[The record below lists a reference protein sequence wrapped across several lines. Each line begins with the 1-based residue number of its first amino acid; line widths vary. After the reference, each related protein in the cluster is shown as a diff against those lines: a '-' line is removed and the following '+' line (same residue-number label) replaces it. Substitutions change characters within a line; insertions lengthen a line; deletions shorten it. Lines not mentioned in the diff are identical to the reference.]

1 MSNEIKNH
9 SDAWYILPIFFTI
22 IGGIIAYYVIK
33 DDDPKKAKNCL
44 VLGILLTVI
53 TTTAIFGFAVVGKAL
68 NQMPFD

>member
-1 MSNEIKNH
+1 MSNETKNH
-9 SDAWYILPIFFTI
+9 SDAWYLLPIFFTI

-53 TTTAIFGFAVVGKAL
+53 TTTVSLGFAVAGKAL
-68 NQMPFD
+68 NQMPFT